1 MDLQAKL
8 KELKQKLENANK
20 KHIDAK
26 AEKIKAERDI
36 KALEKLIEKANEIL
50 SDNDR

>member
-8 KELKQKLENANK
+8 KELKGKLEAANK

-26 AEKIKAERDI
+26 AEKIKVDRDI
-36 KALEKLIEKANEIL
+36 VVIEKLMGKAKEIFNEQL
-50 SDNDR
+50 